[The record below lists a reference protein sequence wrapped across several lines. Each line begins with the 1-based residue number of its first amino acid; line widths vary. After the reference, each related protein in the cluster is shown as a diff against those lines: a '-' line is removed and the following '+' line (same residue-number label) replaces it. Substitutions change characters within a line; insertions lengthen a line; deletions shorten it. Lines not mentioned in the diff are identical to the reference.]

1 MEILI
6 NELSL
11 HGQFA
16 TIDEF
21 VNIAVK
27 PLLSLL
33 LQYDPERDVILKK
46 YDLWSANVTATATL
60 QQVFKG
66 SYSRTND
73 EIRRSKAQLANL
85 IDNPFWEDTR
95 KHNAPDTYQHNTSN
109 VFDTSLAESC
119 ERDRI
124 VMSFVS
130 SQFNFTTLIVKK
142 NSTDISIDNL
152 INHNHLF
159 ALVRAR
165 RLVVDFSL
173 SDTSRFKKT
182 HFNFHSKII
191 YRELE
196 SKCFWYMDNLHRT
209 HYEVFNSNKE
219 HVGIADLEGNV
230 DTSSRIAGRKLWDL

>member
-33 LQYDPERDVILKK
+33 QQYDPERDVILKK

-95 KHNAPDTYQHNTSN
+95 KHNAPDTYQYNTSN

-165 RLVVDFSL
+165 GLVVDFSL

-182 HFNFHSKII
+182 KFERQGQLVYK
-191 YRELE
+191 ELTT
-196 SKCFWYMDNLHRT
+196 KCFWYLDNLHRN
-209 HYEVFNSNKE
+209 HYEVFDSNE
-219 HVGIADLEGNV
+219 NHLGEADLNGNI
-230 DTSSRIAGRKLWDL
+230 DISKRENGRKL

>member
-16 TIDEF
+16 SVTDF
-21 VNIAVK
+21 VNVALK
-27 PLLSLL
+27 SLLSLL
-33 LQYDPERDVILKK
+33 QQYDPSRDVLLKK

-60 QQVFKG
+60 QEVFKG
-66 SYSRTND
+66 NYSRTSD
-73 EIRRSKAQLANL
+73 EIRRSKSQLASL

-95 KHNAPDTYQHNTSN
+95 KHNAPDTYQHNTIN
-109 VFDTSLAESC
+109 VFDASLAESC

-130 SQFNFTTLIVKK
+130 SQFNSSTLIVKK

-152 INHNHLF
+152 INHNHFF

-165 RLVVDFSL
+165 GLVVDFSL

-182 HFNFHSKII
+182 HFNVQGKVV
-191 YRELE
+191 YKEL
-196 SKCFWYMDNLHRT
+196 STKCYWYMDNLHRS
-209 HYEVFNSNKE
+209 HYEVFNSNEE
-219 HVGIADLEGNV
+219 HIGLADLLGNV
-230 DTSSRIAGRKLWDL
+230 DVSQRVDGRKLFD

>member
-27 PLLSLL
+27 PLILL
-33 LQYDPERDVILKK
+33 LQQYDPDRDVILKK
-46 YDLWSANVTATATL
+46 YDLWSANVTATVTL

-66 SYSRTND
+66 SYSRIND
-73 EIRRSKAQLANL
+73 EIRSSKAQLANL

-95 KHNAPDTYQHNTSN
+95 KHNAPDTYQHNTIS
-109 VFDTSLAESC
+109 VIDTSLAESC
-119 ERDRI
+119 ERERI

-130 SQFNFTTLIVKK
+130 SQFNSSTLIVKK

-152 INHNHLF
+152 IDHNHLF

-182 HFNFHSKII
+182 HFNIQGKVV
-191 YRELE
+191 YKEL
-196 SKCFWYMDNLHRT
+196 STKCYWYLDNLHRS
-209 HYEVFNSNKE
+209 HYEVFDQNE
-219 HVGIADLEGNV
+219 DHIGIADMTGFV
-230 DTSSRIAGRKLWDL
+230 DVSKRIDGRKLFD

>member
-16 TIDEF
+16 TVDDF
-21 VNIAVK
+21 VNTAVK

-33 LQYDPERDVILKK
+33 QQYDPDRDVILKK

-60 QQVFKG
+60 QEVFKG

-95 KHNAPDTYQHNTSN
+95 KHNRPDTYQHNATN

-119 ERDRI
+119 ERDK
-124 VMSFVS
+124 VVLSFTSAQFS
-130 SQFNFTTLIVKK
+130 STLLIVEK
-142 NSTDISIDNL
+142 NSTPNSIDNL
-152 INHNHLF
+152 IVDSHFYN
-159 ALVRAR
+159 LVRAR
-165 RLVVDFSL
+165 GLVVDFSL

-182 HFNFHSKII
+182 HFNVQGKVV
-191 YRELE
+191 YKEL
-196 SKCFWYMDNLHRT
+196 STKCFWYLDNLHHS
-209 HYEVFNSNKE
+209 HYEVFDKKE
-219 HVGIADLEGNV
+219 DHIGVADMAGTV
-230 DTSSRIAGRKLWDL
+230 DVSKRVDGRKLFD